1 MEIITN
7 TFKGNNKIV
16 NAYESNKTGV
26 VLETSPNN
34 PFRLHRFKK
43 KYNVEV
49 TGKQVGNK
57 YVIVFWDKLTSIIK

>member
-49 TGKQVGNK
+49 TGKQVGNQ